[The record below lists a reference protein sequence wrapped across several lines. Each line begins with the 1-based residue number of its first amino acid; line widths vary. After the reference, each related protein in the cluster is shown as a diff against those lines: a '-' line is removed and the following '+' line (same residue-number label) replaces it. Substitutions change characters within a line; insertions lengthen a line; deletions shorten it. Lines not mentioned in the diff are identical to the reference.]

1 MAVAKE
7 LPYGLKVHPRQ
18 ALEALKLLGQYVEE
32 RRKVVEDKKITDVP
46 NAVRMM
52 DAINIFAETVGK
64 VVKAPA
70 EQLYNTMRFTVVPE
84 LMDAED
90 IITIGVEGVGKVHL
104 QDDISCKVED
114 KEKLYDWLTANG
126 MEDLIVEQVNA
137 QTLTASMRAR
147 MKENAATAKELF
159 EEGGQ
164 IDPTKLL
171 AMPPQELVK
180 ITPVVRAVI
189 TRK

>member
-1 MAVAKE
+1 MAIAKA
-7 LPYGLKVHPRQ
+7 LPYGLKVHPRD
-18 ALEALKLLGQYVEE
+18 ALEALKLLAQYVEE

-46 NAVRMM
+46 NAVKMM
-52 DAINIFAETVGK
+52 DTINVFAETVGK
-64 VVKAPA
+64 LVKSPA
-70 EQLYNTMRFTVVPE
+70 ELLYNNMRFTVVPE

-90 IITIGVEGVGKVHL
+90 ITNIGVEGVGKVHL

-114 KEKLYDWLTANG
+114 KEKLHDWLTANG
-126 MEDLIVEQVNA
+126 LEDLIVEQVNA
-137 QTLTASMRAR
+137 QTLTASMRQR
-147 MKENAATAKELF
+147 MKANAEKAKELF
-159 EEGGQ
+159 GDGDEV
-164 IDPTKLL
+164 DPTLLL